1 MDRNRRNIALL
12 FAAYFLQGLVFYS
25 PVATLYRQ
33 AAGVDI
39 LQIGIIESISMVLML
54 ALEVPWG
61 YWADRLGHR
70 RTLVICSFLF
80 ALSKVIFWRAAD
92 FWGFLL
98 ERVVLAVC
106 MSGLSGCDSA
116 YLFACC
122 TGDQEHRRVFS
133 RWEAVQTAGLL
144 CASLAWPLMGG
155 DYRRSALLTVF
166 SYTAAAGLTLLL
178 REPEGARAAAGRG
191 ERPDFRA
198 ALRGTLALAPL
209 LCGICLFKETVQMV
223 TVFLGQLQ
231 FVRAGIPDGWFGAL
245 HAAVTVAGLAGGLSH
260 RLTARLGERPAGCL
274 LMGGAA
280 AICLLLGLSPAPL
293 LAVAGVVALR
303 GLSALMNPLAVSL
316 QNEQA
321 PPAGRATQLSC
332 NAMLMDLGAVCIYP
346 AFGSLADAGVEKAL
360 LFGAFCCV
368 LGLVFYYFGAKRLC
382 QPGGDAA

>member
-12 FAAYFLQGLVFYS
+12 FAACFLQGLVFYS

-54 ALEVPWG
+54 VMEVPWG

-70 RTLVICSFLF
+70 RTIVLCSFLY
-80 ALSKVIFWRAAD
+80 ALSKVIFWRASD

-98 ERVVLAVC
+98 ERVVLAVSL
-106 MSGLSGCDSA
+106 SGLSGCDSA
-116 YLFACC
+116 FLFACC
-122 TGDQEHRRVFS
+122 GDGEGHRKVFS

-144 CASLAWPLMGG
+144 CASLAWPLLGG
-155 DYRRSALLTVF
+155 GYRRSALLTVV
-166 SYTAAAGLTLLL
+166 SYTAAAALTLLL
-178 REPEGARAAAGRG
+178 REPEGARSAAGHG
-191 ERPDFRA
+191 ARPDFRA

-260 RLTARLGERPAGCL
+260 RLAARLGAGRAGCL
-274 LMGGAA
+274 LIGGAA

-303 GLSALMNPLAVSL
+303 GLSALMNPLALSL

-332 NAMLMDLGAVCIYP
+332 NAMLMDLGAVGLYP
-346 AFGSLADAGVEKAL
+346 AFGSLADAGVERAL

-368 LGLVFYYFGAKRLC
+368 LGLVFYYFGIKRLC
-382 QPGGDAA
+382 QPRVDAA